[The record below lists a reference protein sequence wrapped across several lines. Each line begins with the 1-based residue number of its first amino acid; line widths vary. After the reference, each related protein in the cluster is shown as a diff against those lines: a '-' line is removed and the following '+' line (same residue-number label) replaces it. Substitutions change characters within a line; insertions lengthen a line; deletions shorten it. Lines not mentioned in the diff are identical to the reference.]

1 MSLYDTSHI
10 LFYLSCSKSIPAEA
24 LKNKLAKAKVWWVRG
39 FMNRKTFAKIIGFW
53 LIPLTFNFGYL
64 ISAEAT
70 WTHVVRSPL
79 NLMREVLYL
88 SLTSSVIWVSM
99 GFLFTILFGGIVIEF
114 LLKLLAHKKLFNRT
128 LVAPAAEQLKKLSA
142 GERRIEARAKVIFK
156 IFVLVF
162 AVNFIYVLFLIK
174 SGWIPSTSGPFRVF
188 TDDEVI
194 ACSLFLPLLT
204 LVLPLSVG
212 EVKVRQVDSS
222 PVHSYWLWQIFSI
235 AGGIGVVLLFLQGG
249 TLVRIIPSTF
259 LFAVCSWYAALGV
272 LLALPTAQKLLARR
286 LLRLRGHE
294 KVTFGKVWV
303 GTSKVKAKE
312 V

>member
-1 MSLYDTSHI
+1 MSRQN
-10 LFYLSCSKSIPAEA
+10 YLEV
-24 LKNKLAKAKVWWVRG
+24 LKNKLAKAKVDWVCG
-39 FMNRKTFAKIIGFW
+39 FMNGKMLAKIIGFW

-64 ISAEAT
+64 ISAA
-70 WTHVVRSPL
+70 WVHGMILPP
-79 NLMREVLYL
+79 NLMSETLYL
-88 SLTSSVIWVSM
+88 SLASSAIWVPI

-114 LLKLLAHKKLFNRT
+114 FLKLLAHKKLFRRT
-128 LVAPAAEQLKKLSA
+128 LVAPAAEELEKLSA
-142 GERRIEARAKVIFK
+142 GQWRVEASAKVILK

-162 AVNFIYVLFLIK
+162 VVNFVYVLFLINR
-174 SGWIPSTSGPFRVF
+174 GWIPSTGGPFRVF

-194 ACSLFLPLLT
+194 AGLLFLPLLT

-212 EVKVRQVDSS
+212 EVKVRQVDNS
-222 PVHSYWLWQIFSI
+222 PVHSYWLWQIISI
-235 AGGIGVVLLFLQGG
+235 TGGIGIVLLFLQGG

-272 LLALPTAQKLLARR
+272 LLALPTAQKLLAER

-294 KVTFGKVWV
+294 RVKFGKVWV